1 MIRDLKKKIKE
12 NNCKIFEKDSELL
25 NRLINFYDDI
35 NEQIENKE
43 ILYDDVSF
51 QEMIKRRELVK
62 NYIVNYATSFLN
74 NILSLENVDIQDIK
88 DLITV
93 GRSI

>member
-1 MIRDLKKKIKE
+1 M
-12 NNCKIFEKDSELL
+12 KIFEKDSELL

-62 NYIVNYATSFLN
+62 SYIVNYATSFLN

>member
-1 MIRDLKKKIKE
+1 V
-12 NNCKIFEKDSELL
+12 KIFEKDSELL

-88 DLITV
+88 DLITA

>member
-1 MIRDLKKKIKE
+1 M
-12 NNCKIFEKDSELL
+12 KIFEKDSELL

-51 QEMIKRRELVK
+51 PEMIKRRELVK
-62 NYIVNYATSFLN
+62 KYIVNYATAFLN
-74 NILSLENVDIQDIK
+74 NILSLENVDIRDIK
-88 DLITV
+88 DLITA